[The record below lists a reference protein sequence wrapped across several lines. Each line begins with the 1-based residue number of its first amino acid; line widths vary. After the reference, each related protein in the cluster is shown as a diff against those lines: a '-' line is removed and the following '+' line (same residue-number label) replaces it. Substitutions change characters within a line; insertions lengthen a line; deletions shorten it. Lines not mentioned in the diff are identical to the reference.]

1 MSELTG
7 KKAHKTDFNEPKIQK
22 SLSDLLKIEKSSSQ
36 EISFDSNRETL
47 HSENKNES
55 KDLADA
61 ITNFTNRSH
70 KLEMVSKTSKTLIY
84 KLEYEPK
91 QDQFYKQYKQN
102 ISSKTTPINPS
113 KESKLCSVET
123 LKELLTTFKQ
133 FLLSGV
139 NWVLAHLLYLLV
151 TFVVGGVLIQFLKT
165 DFVFMLKIENY
176 ILYVVKLIPYTCY
189 CVQEPLAILF
199 LFSVRGV
206 FNIMMTSIWLFWEV
220 LRLLKL
226 SIVQKE
232 IREFIAS
239 DGAETLQDSD
249 FNISFFKSFLLI
261 ACVYFLAKKLIQIV
275 QFVLHKF
282 KFKEQYFYRKRIN
295 FSGRVDPEMV
305 HLIILKLIRSFNIA
319 NNKKSKVKDFH
330 SHTLDKKKAIYYST
344 EEMFYFFQIKRG
356 TYWVEILGAFPK
368 IKGSKLIRTLTLFEN
383 KTRKLKESH
392 NKSGIKQNQS
402 NVIDFLKSSHKSRE
416 CSIDNNDSINISEFG
431 DGEKSSSRSK
441 RRHSL
446 LRKRWGSVDNLGITL
461 RSKPKRRKSYGS
473 LSDLLN
479 LNDFQELDFSENTN
493 GSKSCQ
499 IQNRESESED
509 SKSTESLINK
519 PKEARR
525 FSFKNET
532 VAKCNFDDFLIS
544 ENQEASPTGFGDI
557 QQARFFSQNKNRRSH
572 LKEDQRKTVDSVND
586 LQGHEIPVF
595 DLLNLEN
602 SKHRTLN
609 KIFKE
614 KIMEYNEYS
623 HMDSGWKLESKK
635 KFDTKIYK
643 KKDDDYI
650 TRMAE
655 SVCDLDIDQ
664 LFNTVMDK
672 ENSPQ
677 WMDSLSTDSYT
688 TDKPLLRPKTIL
700 AFYFLCIY
708 E

>member
-7 KKAHKTDFNEPKIQK
+7 KKAHKTDFTEPKIQN
-22 SLSDLLKIEKSSSQ
+22 SLSDLLKIVKSSSE

-47 HSENKNES
+47 HSENKNDS
-55 KDLADA
+55 KELSDA
-61 ITNFTNRSH
+61 IINFTNRSH

-84 KLEYEPK
+84 KLEFEPK
-91 QDQFYKQYKQN
+91 QDHFYKQYKQN
-102 ISSKTTPINPS
+102 ISNNSTPISPS
-113 KESKLCSVET
+113 KDSTLCSMET
-123 LKELLTTFKQ
+123 LKELLTTFKHV
-133 FLLSGV
+133 LLSGA
-139 NWVLAHLLYLLV
+139 NWVFAHLLYLLV
-151 TFVVGGVLIQFLKT
+151 TFVICGVLIQFLKT
-165 DFVFMLKIENY
+165 DFVFMLRIENS

-189 CVQEPLAILF
+189 CIQEPLAILF

-206 FNIMMTSIWLFWEV
+206 FNIMMTFIWLFWEV

-226 SIVQKE
+226 SMVQKE
-232 IREFIAS
+232 IRDFIAS
-239 DGAETLQDSD
+239 HKAETLQDSA

-261 ACVYFLAKKLIQIV
+261 ACVYFLASKIIQIV
-275 QFVLHKF
+275 RFVLHKF
-282 KFKEQYFYRKRIN
+282 KFKEQYFYRKKIN

-319 NNKKSKVKDFH
+319 NNKKSKIKDFQ
-330 SHTLDKKKAIYYST
+330 SLVLGKKKAIYYST

-368 IKGSKLIRTLTLFEN
+368 IKGSKLVRTLTLFEN
-383 KTRKLKESH
+383 KTRTLKESH
-392 NKSGIKQNQS
+392 PKSGIKQSQS

-416 CSIDNNDSINISEFG
+416 SSIDITGSIDIPEFEE
-431 DGEKSSSRSK
+431 GEKSSRKK
-441 RRHSL
+441 RRHSST
-446 LRKRWGSVDNLGITL
+446 RRRWGSVDN
-461 RSKPKRRKSYGS
+461 RSKTLSYKHKRRKSYGS
-473 LSDLLN
+473 LSDLLS
-479 LNDFQELDFSENTN
+479 LNHFQELDFSENTN

-499 IQNRESESED
+499 TKKRESESED
-509 SKSTESLINK
+509 SKSFESLSNE
-519 PKEARR
+519 PKGATR
-525 FSFKNET
+525 FSFKNDP

-544 ENQEASPTGFGDI
+544 ENQAAFPQRCEDI
-557 QQARFFSQNKNRRSH
+557 QQGRLFDQNENRRSD

-586 LQGHEIPVF
+586 LQGQEIPIF

-609 KIFKE
+609 RIFKE
-614 KIMEYNEYS
+614 KIMEYNDYS

-635 KFDTKIYK
+635 KFDTKIYR

-672 ENSPQ
+672 DRSPK
-677 WMDSLSTDSYT
+677 WMDSLSTT
-688 TDKPLLRPKTIL
+688 LHPI
-700 AFYFLCIY
+700 
-708 E
+708 